1 MPRGPYPLLLTL
13 AMTLS
18 GRVDAVGLGD
28 IHVDSALNEPLSA
41 QIEIVGASAED
52 LVELKAAVADR
63 ETFQRYRAEYPA
75 FLSTASFKVARDPE
89 GRPILAVHSDQ
100 AFTEPLVSLLVD
112 LRWRHGKLIREYSLL
127 LDPAGM
133 ADTHRAAEL
142 AAADTED
149 APLPETPPAAAAKV
163 AAVTQRV
170 EPETAPAALPPAA
183 VPHDVR
189 AQGTI
194 AHHRITGKDTLRG
207 IVRRAGARSEST
219 VQRMMIAIFRANP
232 SAFEGNINRLRKGAT
247 LTMPGA
253 EAWAAIS
260 AADARREVQIQMAAW
275 HDSAARVGKTRTA
288 PTVAVANT
296 ALAPPESH
304 EPTAALNQRVQT
316 LEQALGDLKGLLAAE
331 QAKLA
336 GIQQW
341 VGSAATAPQQ
351 AAAPATTPARSTHSP
366 APAPAPTPPERRNL
380 RLIPIAAGLGIL
392 IAGFAVMRRRRVGD
406 RAHSSDSHGTPDN
419 TVESPARADSE
430 VEPIEA
436 PASEAPK
443 QVEIVEASQDL
454 PLDTSAT
461 ATMPVEPPPTATSVR
476 TADGETTVNLAIDT
490 VALEMPE
497 FDTTAQHVQMPS
509 VLHEHVVVGER
520 RTNIVRILTMAIERE
535 PHRRDLRLKLLEVY
549 YAAASSNRQAFL
561 EIARMLARDR
571 DHLTA
576 DEWEKLVRMGRDFA
590 ADDASFADR
599 SDADDTIASEL
610 IA

>member
-63 ETFQRYRAEYPA
+63 ETFQRYGAEYPA
-75 FLSTASFKVARDPE
+75 FLSTANFKVARDPE

-100 AFTEPLVSLLVD
+100 AFTEPLVNLLVD

-170 EPETAPAALPPAA
+170 EPEIAPAA

-296 ALAPPESH
+296 TLAPPESH
-304 EPTAALNQRVQT
+304 EPTAAL
-316 LEQALGDLKGLLAAE
+316 
-331 QAKLA
+331 
-336 GIQQW
+336 
-341 VGSAATAPQQ
+341 
-351 AAAPATTPARSTHSP
+351 
-366 APAPAPTPPERRNL
+366 
-380 RLIPIAAGLGIL
+380 
-392 IAGFAVMRRRRVGD
+392 
-406 RAHSSDSHGTPDN
+406 
-419 TVESPARADSE
+419 
-430 VEPIEA
+430 
-436 PASEAPK
+436 
-443 QVEIVEASQDL
+443 
-454 PLDTSAT
+454 
-461 ATMPVEPPPTATSVR
+461 
-476 TADGETTVNLAIDT
+476 
-490 VALEMPE
+490 
-497 FDTTAQHVQMPS
+497 
-509 VLHEHVVVGER
+509 
-520 RTNIVRILTMAIERE
+520 
-535 PHRRDLRLKLLEVY
+535 
-549 YAAASSNRQAFL
+549 
-561 EIARMLARDR
+561 
-571 DHLTA
+571 
-576 DEWEKLVRMGRDFA
+576 
-590 ADDASFADR
+590 
-599 SDADDTIASEL
+599 
-610 IA
+610 

>member
-13 AMTLS
+13 AITLS

-63 ETFQRYRAEYPA
+63 ETFQRYGAEYPA
-75 FLSTASFKVARDPE
+75 FLSTANFKVARDPE

-170 EPETAPAALPPAA
+170 EPETAPAA

-247 LTMPGA
+247 LTCRERKHGRPFPLPMRAVRCRFKWRRGTTPLRV
-253 EAWAAIS
+253 S
-260 AADARREVQIQMAAW
+260 AR
-275 HDSAARVGKTRTA
+275 
-288 PTVAVANT
+288 
-296 ALAPPESH
+296 LAPRRLS
-304 EPTAALNQRVQT
+304 
-316 LEQALGDLKGLLAAE
+316 
-331 QAKLA
+331 
-336 GIQQW
+336 
-341 VGSAATAPQQ
+341 
-351 AAAPATTPARSTHSP
+351 RS
-366 APAPAPTPPERRNL
+366 
-380 RLIPIAAGLGIL
+380 PIRHW
-392 IAGFAVMRRRRVGD
+392 RRRSRMNP
-406 RAHSSDSHGTPDN
+406 RPRSISECRLSSK
-419 TVESPARADSE
+419 R
-430 VEPIEA
+430 
-436 PASEAPK
+436 
-443 QVEIVEASQDL
+443 
-454 PLDTSAT
+454 SAT
-461 ATMPVEPPPTATSVR
+461 
-476 TADGETTVNLAIDT
+476 
-490 VALEMPE
+490 
-497 FDTTAQHVQMPS
+497 
-509 VLHEHVVVGER
+509 
-520 RTNIVRILTMAIERE
+520 
-535 PHRRDLRLKLLEVY
+535 
-549 YAAASSNRQAFL
+549 
-561 EIARMLARDR
+561 
-571 DHLTA
+571 
-576 DEWEKLVRMGRDFA
+576 
-590 ADDASFADR
+590 
-599 SDADDTIASEL
+599 
-610 IA
+610 

>member
-63 ETFQRYRAEYPA
+63 ETFQRYGAEYPA
-75 FLSTASFKVARDPE
+75 FLSTANFKVARDPE

-170 EPETAPAALPPAA
+170 EPETAPAA

-296 ALAPPESH
+296 TLAPPESH

-366 APAPAPTPPERRNL
+366 APERRNL

-392 IAGFAVMRRRRVGD
+392 IAGFAVMRRRRVGE

-443 QVEIVEASQDL
+443 QVETVEASQDL

-520 RTNIVRILTMAIERE
+520 RTNIVRILTTAIERE

-561 EIARMLARDR
+561 EVARILARDR

-590 ADDASFADR
+590 ADDASFADL